1 MGLLCLYYHLYR
13 PFHGTHDGKLCFS
26 MLLPAPGSST
36 ILYPSQWKV
45 AGRLAFKINC
55 IHVLLSLLCFSTFS
69 SGMSLTACITVSP
82 HIHGMRYGV
91 RACMVLIER
100 ALSTVVGKFNYRVPG
115 RTRQGA
121 INVSQIPLVSGHI
134 RLHPSTVS
142 VGCLDTS
149 VHPYAL
155 ILVLGVDR
163 WGITN
168 LFYYCFLGGGVAAT
182 LLSAISSGT
191 RILTG
196 Q

>member
-1 MGLLCLYYHLYR
+1 MRSGLGIFSSHVAWDYCAFIVSCTYNVEPSFIDFLCEHRSLIDHLYR

-91 RACMVLIER
+91 RACMVLMWVKLTIFEPFVREDSNRFPSFAVRGRFLQLSVSLTTEYR
-100 ALSTVVGKFNYRVPG
+100 AE
-115 RTRQGA
+115 Q
-121 INVSQIPLVSGHI
+121 
-134 RLHPSTVS
+134 
-142 VGCLDTS
+142 
-149 VHPYAL
+149 
-155 ILVLGVDR
+155 DR
-163 WGITN
+163 E
-168 LFYYCFLGGGVAAT
+168 
-182 LLSAISSGT
+182 
-191 RILTG
+191 